1 MCGTSIGYST
11 LLTMFVQEVVNL
23 TLDNDMG
30 SQQGKK
36 GLMWLMLESCQCCI
50 DWGEPCKEPP
60 AGSKGTMCK
69 KEVHKWRGQRGGGGG
84 GGSGVEEEAM
94 TGGGHPGPGAV
105 VSGHQA
111 PARQCHM
118 GTDRA
123 DVQPPQHHRA

>member
-1 MCGTSIGYST
+1 MQKEAEKHVHKDKGKEKVCGTSIGYST

-60 AGSKGTMCK
+60 AGSKGTACK
-69 KEVHKWRGQRGGGGG
+69 RCPRLHITYK
-84 GGSGVEEEAM
+84 
-94 TGGGHPGPGAV
+94 
-105 VSGHQA
+105 
-111 PARQCHM
+111 
-118 GTDRA
+118 
-123 DVQPPQHHRA
+123 